1 MQPGKRG
8 LNKSRNVTRNL
19 KNTAPILMT
28 GLHMAHLLGYKSLI
42 TGHNLGVYERY
53 SPYVIHKHFLRITA
67 KLDKILRFV
76 LKRQDKC
83 GTFCLTTRSV
93 KDDPETH
100 PVWGSK
106 TMFFFFW
113 VSDVSSNQSHL
124 SALLWVLKYIRV
136 EPLDKK
142 QIRDVGCF
150 NRPTFCAQNG
160 WYPLVNLQKAMEN
173 HNF

>member
-100 PVWGSK
+100 PV
-106 TMFFFFW
+106 
-113 VSDVSSNQSHL
+113 
-124 SALLWVLKYIRV
+124 
-136 EPLDKK
+136 
-142 QIRDVGCF
+142 
-150 NRPTFCAQNG
+150 
-160 WYPLVNLQKAMEN
+160 
-173 HNF
+173 